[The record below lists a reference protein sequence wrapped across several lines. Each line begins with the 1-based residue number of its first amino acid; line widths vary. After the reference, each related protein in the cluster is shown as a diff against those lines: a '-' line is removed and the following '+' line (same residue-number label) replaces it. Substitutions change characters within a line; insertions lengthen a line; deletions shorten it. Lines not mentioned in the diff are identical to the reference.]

1 MSSSNQMTK
10 NYKILANSKHYSNMR
25 GISPLEVSKKIAKKI
40 LFSSHQLTKS
50 IQISLTETKSGKI
63 YNYNAFR
70 EDLIRPYH
78 KNGKL
83 IKYRIIVKKMSNQIR
98 GGGNTTPY
106 THYLS
111 LLFEND
117 VQAFI
122 HYINE
127 ESTNKLGKSDNISL
141 IKFGLFD
148 NPSRVASRICE
159 IYRVINWQDPEQNKQ
174 HFLNWLEGTF
184 IPVKNKIKNVIPNI
198 DTLVNE
204 HLKGRCGKSFDE
216 ILENLRKFC
225 QKGETPS
232 D

>member
-1 MSSSNQMTK
+1 MSK
-10 NYKILANSKHYSNMR
+10 
-25 GISPLEVSKKIAKKI
+25 
-40 LFSSHQLTKS
+40 
-50 IQISLTETKSGKI
+50 
-63 YNYNAFR
+63 
-70 EDLIRPYH
+70 
-78 KNGKL
+78 
-83 IKYRIIVKKMSNQIR
+83 QIR

-148 NPSRVASRICE
+148 NPSRVAGRICE
-159 IYRVINWQDPEQNKQ
+159 IYRVINWQNREQNKQ
-174 HFLNWLEGTF
+174 QFLNWLEETF
-184 IPVKNKIKNVIPNI
+184 IPVKNKIRNVIPDI
-198 DTLVNE
+198 DTLVND
-204 HLKGRCGKSFDE
+204 HLKRKCGKSFDE

-225 QKGETPS
+225 QN
-232 D
+232 